1 MYTKVKASEIVND
14 AGIDMVV
21 TNSNNLNNI
30 LRIVNGKRSGTLFV
44 ANKKENF
51 KLEKYLK

>member
-1 MYTKVKASEIVND
+1 
-14 AGIDMVV
+14 MVV

-44 ANKKENF
+44 AKKRENF